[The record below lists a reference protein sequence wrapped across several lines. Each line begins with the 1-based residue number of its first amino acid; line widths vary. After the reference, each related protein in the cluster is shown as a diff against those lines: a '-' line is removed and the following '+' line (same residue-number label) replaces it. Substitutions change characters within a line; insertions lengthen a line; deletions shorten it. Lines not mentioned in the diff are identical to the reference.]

1 MKEVSIKSFYIH
13 GIEAVPVDIVVS
25 CSPGIG
31 IHLCG
36 GLNDISV
43 RECLLRTTTALQA
56 LGYKV
61 PGQKIV
67 IYIKDASEH
76 QTIRTTAFD
85 LPIAIGIILASGQLN
100 APDYDKYAIV
110 GELGLDA
117 SVREVRSEYA
127 MALAAEKIII
137 PAENSARLQN
147 RPGIAGTDKVFLA
160 ANLDDALTILK
171 GTATQ
176 FSLANRPAKDN
187 GKSEQS
193 SKEHFD
199 LGKLVG
205 NETAKRGLL
214 IAAAGGHHIACMG
227 PIGNNPSYLAACLA
241 QILPSLTD
249 EQYIETEKIHEAAWV
264 NNGDCNTARP
274 FQMSHRSSS
283 MTSIFGGG
291 EGVSMKPGAASLAHN
306 GVLFLEE
313 FEIFPKSVREG
324 LATTLQEKKIT
335 ISRLRD
341 KVIFPADFQLMLSFL
356 PCPCGYKDDG
366 SQRCTCTPSQIER
379 YRQQYEGPVF
389 DKCDIHIWAQP
400 LTFGPYTKPMSNA
413 DCREKVTAARRIQAL
428 RFTPDCGIRCN
439 AEIPARLLEDY
450 CPLSPECQETLSK
463 LMESLS
469 LPAKEYSG
477 IVRVAR
483 TIADIAGSKDILKEH
498 IVEAVSYKFISKR

>member
-1 MKEVSIKSFYIH
+1 MKEVTLKSFYVH
-13 GIEAVPVDIVVS
+13 GIEAVPVEITVS

-31 IHLCG
+31 THLCG
-36 GLNDISV
+36 DLNDISV
-43 RECLLRTTTALQA
+43 KECLLRTTTALQA

-61 PGQKIV
+61 PGKKTV
-67 IYIKDASEH
+67 INIKNSSEH

-85 LPIAIGIILASGQLN
+85 LPIAIGIILASEQRN
-100 APDYDKYAIV
+100 AIDYGKYAII

-117 SVREVRSEYA
+117 TVREVKSEYA

-147 RPGIAGTDKVFLA
+147 RPGIAGTDKVFIA
-160 ANLDDALTILK
+160 SNLDDALSILQ
-171 GTATQ
+171 GATSQ
-176 FSLANRPAKDN
+176 FSLASRPVKDN
-187 GKSEQS
+187 GKEEEP

-205 NETAKRGLL
+205 NESAKRGLL
-214 IAAAGGHHIACMG
+214 IAAAGGHNIACMG

-241 QILPSLTD
+241 QILPPLTD
-249 EQYIETEKIHEAAWV
+249 EEYIETEKIHEAAWV
-264 NNGDCNTARP
+264 NNEDCNIVRP
-274 FQMSHRSSS
+274 LQMPHRSSS

-291 EGVSMKPGAASLAHN
+291 EGISMKPGAASLAHN

-389 DKCDIHIWAQP
+389 DKCDVHIWAQP

-413 DCREKVTAARRIQAL
+413 DCREKVTAAQKIQAL
-428 RFTPDCGIRCN
+428 RFAPDCGIRCN

-483 TIADIAGSKDILKEH
+483 TIADLAGSKDILKEH
-498 IVEAVSYKFISKR
+498 VIEAVSYKFISKR